1 VKQLLAYRD
10 FRFMLAAEVTSAFG
24 DWAMFIVMA
33 VWMKTLTGSS
43 WQAGL
48 VFFALAL
55 GALAGPFGGLLAD
68 RFKRK
73 PMMIG
78 SDLVLAAVVLVL
90 LFVNSSEDA
99 WLIYLVAVAYGAV
112 GTVFY
117 PARAALMRVI
127 LPEELLANA
136 NGLLSIARQGL
147 RVIAPVIGA
156 GLYVAFGNN
165 GGTVAILDSA
175 SFVGS
180 ALFLLAIRVREDRPE
195 PPEHHFLREVTMGI
209 EHVWNTLPLRQ
220 ITIGTTV
227 ALLVAGFTETLIFSV
242 LDALHKPA
250 SWFGVLAPLQGAGSI
265 VGGVTA
271 GLIVKRFGET
281 KTVGIGLALFGF
293 CGVLLAV
300 PTLGV
305 VAAAFTVAGVG
316 VVWLIVGFTTAL
328 QTKTPLAIQGRVSA
342 AADISLSVAQA
353 VSIATGAA
361 LSTAVDYRVLLL
373 VMGGVVA
380 MSAAY
385 LLTRR
390 EDPASE
396 EVSPVEAPATME
408 A

>member
-55 GALAGPFGGLLAD
+55 GALAGPLGGLLAD

-73 PMMIG
+73 PMMIA
-78 SDLVLAAVVLVL
+78 SDVVLGVVVLLL
-90 LFVNSSEDA
+90 LFVHTSADA
-99 WLIYLVAVAYGAV
+99 WLIYLVAVLYGVV

-127 LPEELLANA
+127 LPEDTLADA
-136 NGLLSIARQGL
+136 NGALSIARQGL
-147 RVIAPVIGA
+147 RVIAPAIGA
-156 GLYVAFGNN
+156 GLYVAFGHN
-165 GGTVAILDSA
+165 GGTVAVLDSA
-175 SFVGS
+175 SFAGS
-180 ALFLLAIRVREDRPE
+180 ALFLLAIRVREEKPE
-195 PPEHHFLREVTMGI
+195 PPEHHFLHEVTRGL

-220 ITIGTTV
+220 MTIGTTV

-242 LDALHKPA
+242 FDALHKSP

-265 VGGVTA
+265 AGGVTA
-271 GLIVKRFGET
+271 GLVVKRLGET
-281 KTVGIGLALFGF
+281 KTVGVGLALFGF

-300 PTLGV
+300 PSIAV
-305 VAAAFTVAGVG
+305 VAAAFALAGVG

-328 QTKTPLAIQGRVSA
+328 QTRTPLAIQGRVSA

-361 LSTAVDYRVLLL
+361 LSTVVDFRVLLL

-380 MSAAY
+380 LSAVY
-385 LLTRR
+385 LLTRG
-390 EDPASE
+390 E
-396 EVSPVEAPATME
+396 EQVTAEAVPLATD
-408 A
+408 

>member
-1 VKQLLAYRD
+1 MRRLLANRD
-10 FRFMLAAEVTSAFG
+10 FRLVLAAEVTSAFG

-43 WQAGL
+43 WRAGM

-55 GALAGPFGGLLAD
+55 GALAGPLGGLLAD
-68 RFKRK
+68 RFKRR
-73 PMMIG
+73 PMMIA
-78 SDLVLAAVVLVL
+78 SDVVLAAVVLLL
-90 LFVNSSEDA
+90 LFVHTAADA
-99 WLIYLVAVAYGAV
+99 WLIYLVAVLYGAV

-117 PARAALMRVI
+117 PARAALMRLM
-127 LPEELLANA
+127 LPEELLADA
-136 NGLLSIARQGL
+136 NGALSIARQGL
-147 RVIAPVIGA
+147 RVVAPALGA
-156 GLYVAFGNN
+156 GLYVAFGHN
-165 GGTVAILDSA
+165 GGTVAILDAA

-180 ALFLLAIRVREDRPE
+180 ALFLLGVRLRETRPE
-195 PPEHHFLREVTMGI
+195 PPEHHFMREVTKGL
-209 EHVWNTLPLRQ
+209 EHVWQTLPLRQ

-242 LDALHKPA
+242 LQAVGKSPA
-250 SWFGVLAPLQGAGSI
+250 WFGVLAPLQGAGSI
-265 VGGVTA
+265 AGGVTA
-271 GLIVKRFGET
+271 GIVVRRLGET
-281 KTVGIGLALFGF
+281 RTVGLGLALFGL
-293 CGVLLAV
+293 CGALLAV
-300 PTLGV
+300 PSLAV

-361 LSTAVDYRVLLL
+361 LSTTVDFRVLLL
-373 VMGGVVA
+373 VMGGIVA
-380 MSAAY
+380 ASAAY

-390 EDPASE
+390 DHGPA
-396 EVSPVEAPATME
+396 VAPATME